1 MTTGC
6 ARLIIVESCEVKDE
20 MLESQVTRPRKTTT
34 QNYEWR
40 CNLVVTLHLKLS
52 HIHNFHDWE
61 VTRSQVEVTN
71 IFIFKDDKYL

>member
-34 QNYEWR
+34 QNYE
-40 CNLVVTLHLKLS
+40 
-52 HIHNFHDWE
+52 
-61 VTRSQVEVTN
+61 
-71 IFIFKDDKYL
+71 